1 MDFDQCLERLEKLC
15 SRLDDEDSAVIE
27 EFVEA
32 YHDADHL
39 DELDEYVDL
48 LLGVADN
55 LDEDDQEVIYQVI
68 RIIQE

>member
-1 MDFDQCLERLEKLC
+1 
-15 SRLDDEDSAVIE
+15 LDDEDTAVIE

-39 DELDEYVDL
+39 DDLDEYVDL

-55 LDEDDQEVIYQVI
+55 VDEDDQEVIYQVI
-68 RIIQE
+68 RFIQE